1 MMGIGFPE
9 LMIILV
15 IIMIIFGAG
24 KLPEIGNAFGRS
36 IKNFKSS
43 MKEAQE
49 EESGEQV
56 AQAEGGE
63 SAELPNPENAPA
75 TTEEE
80 VTAQLGGSHPKAAS
94 PSPGTTQSTSKPASK
109 PAPQQPA
116 AQGKTAQA
124 KTAQAKTAQA
134 KTAQGKPKAK
144 GERVKSEEEKMIE
157 DAIKELKDKRIGT
170 IRTPHD
176 GLVQQNDVFT
186 ESVKRNPWG
195 SGRGKGV
202 RRDVM

>member
-9 LMIILV
+9 LMVILV

-43 MKEAQE
+43 MKEAQD
-49 EESGEQV
+49 EESADQV
-56 AQAEGGE
+56 AQAEVGE
-63 SAELPNPENAPA
+63 TGELPNPENAPA

-94 PSPGTTQSTSKPASK
+94 SSQPTTTATPATSTSKPKA
-109 PAPQQPA
+109 QQPA
-116 AQGKTAQA
+116 
-124 KTAQAKTAQA
+124 AQA
-134 KTAQGKPKAK
+134 KTAQGKSKPKGK

-170 IRTPHD
+170 IRTAHD